1 MCGHAK
7 RHGWS
12 DLEAAVQE
20 VRAEAR
26 AHARAGQR
34 MAASV
39 AGGGWTAAG
48 GSRSG
53 SGWGSGPSPAPDPEP
68 DPNLLIGDRERE
80 GVIDALK
87 QATADGRLTIDEF
100 SDRVEETYAA
110 RTIADLRHVLRQL
123 PENVRAAAEP
133 PRPAAPAPAP
143 VVYRHHRRGM
153 HPAMVMLLVALAVVV
168 LSGGQVFILLPF
180 FWLIFVFRRFG
191 PRRS

>member
-26 AHARAGQR
+26 AHGHGHARAGQR
-34 MAASV
+34 MAANV
-39 AGGGWTAAG
+39 VGDGWTSAG
-48 GSRSG
+48 GSDPG
-53 SGWGSGPSPAPDPEP
+53 SHWSPGPDPEA

-80 GVIDALK
+80 RVVDALK

-123 PENVRAAAEP
+123 PEGVRAAAEP
-133 PRPAAPAPAP
+133 PRPAAPAPPP
-143 VVYRHHRRGM
+143 VAYHHRRRGV
-153 HPAMVMLLVALAVVV
+153 HPVMVMLLVALAVVV
-168 LSGGQVFILLPF
+168 LSGGHVFILLPF
-180 FWLIFVFRRFG
+180 CWLIFVFRRFS